1 MQNCNGSGYGI
12 AMYWRNTMKDLAN
25 DSGEV
30 CPCWHND
37 EPLIKFIAPKLPHDC
52 TEINQFKIS
61 VQCKSKTEECKSSF
75 PETEIELMK
84 TIKTFYKV

>member
-12 AMYWRNTMKDLAN
+12 AMYWRNTMKYIAN
-25 DSGEV
+25 ESGEA
-30 CPCWHND
+30 CQCWHNE
-37 EPLIKFIAPKLPHDC
+37 EPLIQFIAPELNHDC
-52 TEINQFKIS
+52 TEINHFKIS
-61 VQCKSKTEECKSSF
+61 VQCQSKECKSNF